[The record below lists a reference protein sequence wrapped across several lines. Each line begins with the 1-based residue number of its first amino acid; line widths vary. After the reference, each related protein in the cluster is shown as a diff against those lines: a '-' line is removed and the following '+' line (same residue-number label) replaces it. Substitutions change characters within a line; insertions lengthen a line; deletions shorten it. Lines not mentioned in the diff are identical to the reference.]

1 MPRVRA
7 PRQLT
12 FWLAV
17 GGVSLLA
24 PVLFNLAADRL
35 NVPGLSDLNDYVT
48 RRNG

>member
-1 MPRVRA
+1 M
-7 PRQLT
+7 

-17 GGVSLLA
+17 GGVSLIT

-35 NVPGLSDLNDYVT
+35 GDALPSLKTLNDYTT

>member
-1 MPRVRA
+1 MRA
-7 PRQLT
+7 PKQLT

-35 NVPGLSDLNDYVT
+35 GGVVPGLKTLNDYVT